1 MEIVN
6 SVEIVD
12 YDKLMRE
19 KLSQCEEFL
28 NGKDEAIAKR
38 DEARLA
44 LEKAEAALA
53 EYDNADYVATIVT
66 YRDDLKAR
74 LGIVDVVEQPTVEV
88 AEAHDEQVVEQCAVA
103 TVTGDEIVEQPLL

>member
-6 SVEIVD
+6 ID
-12 YDKLMRE
+12 DLMRE

-53 EYDNADYVATIVT
+53 EYDNADYVATIVA
-66 YRDDLKAR
+66 YRDDLERR
-74 LGIVDVVEQPTVEV
+74 LGIVEKVV
-88 AEAHDEQVVEQCAVA
+88 AEAHDEQIGEECAEQDPAPVVF
-103 TVTGDEIVEQPLL
+103 VEQPLI

>member
-6 SVEIVD
+6 ID
-12 YDKLMRE
+12 DLMRE

-53 EYDNADYVATIVT
+53 EYDNADYVATIVA

-74 LGIVDVVEQPTVEV
+74 LGIVEPVV
-88 AEAHDEQVVEQCAVA
+88 AEAHDEQRGEEYAEQDPAPVVF
-103 TVTGDEIVEQPLL
+103 VEQPLI

>member
-6 SVEIVD
+6 ID
-12 YDKLMRE
+12 DLMRE

-53 EYDNADYVATIVT
+53 EYDNADYVATIVA
-66 YRDDLKAR
+66 YRDDLRKR
-74 LGIVDVVEQPTVEV
+74 LGIVDEVV
-88 AEAHDEQVVEQCAVA
+88 AEAHDEQLGEECAEQDPAPVVF
-103 TVTGDEIVEQPLL
+103 VEQPLI

>member
-1 MEIVN
+1 MEIIN
-6 SVEIVD
+6 ID
-12 YDKLMRE
+12 DLMRE

-53 EYDNADYVATIVT
+53 EYDNADYVATIVA
-66 YRDDLKAR
+66 YRDDLERR
-74 LGIVDVVEQPTVEV
+74 LGIVEKVV

-103 TVTGDEIVEQPLL
+103 EVAGDEIVEQPLL

>member
-6 SVEIVD
+6 ID
-12 YDKLMRE
+12 DLMRE

-53 EYDNADYVATIVT
+53 EYDNADYVATIVA
-66 YRDDLKAR
+66 YRDDLRKR
-74 LGIVDVVEQPTVEV
+74 LGIVGEVV
-88 AEAHDEQVVEQCAVA
+88 AEAHDEQLGEECAEQDPAPVVF
-103 TVTGDEIVEQPLL
+103 VEQPLI

>member
-6 SVEIVD
+6 ID
-12 YDKLMRE
+12 DLMRE

-53 EYDNADYVATIVT
+53 EYDNADYVATIVA
-66 YRDDLKAR
+66 YRDDLKRR
-74 LGIVDVVEQPTVEV
+74 LGIVDEVV
-88 AEAHDEQVVEQCAVA
+88 AEAHDEQLGEECAEQDPAPVVF
-103 TVTGDEIVEQPLL
+103 VEQPLI